1 MPQLVLQSLQQIK
14 EFIMAMKEKRKME
27 EKKERKMEKKEDK
40 KMDKKKSSKKD
51 CRY

>member
-1 MPQLVLQSLQQIK
+1 MLREMLQLVLKIK
-14 EFIMAMKEKRKME
+14 ENIMAMKEK
-27 EKKERKMEKKEDK
+27 KKEDKRKMEKKEDH